1 MPKKPAPA
9 PKRAAAKK
17 VPAKKTTK
25 PKAKVVAKGKG
36 EALTKKAKPA
46 KPASSEPK
54 KLGAPTKKTQEIM
67 DTICQGVAV
76 GKSARAMCVICNIS
90 QPSLW
95 KWLAEDEQFSKQY
108 ARAKEECADFIAEEI
123 IEIADEGKNDTYTDE
138 KGNVCTNQDVIARSR
153 LRVDARKWYASKLAP
168 KKYGE
173 KTTLAG
179 DPENPLALLML
190 NQIAADPRSRLAIK

>member
-1 MPKKPAPA
+1 MSKKPAPA
-9 PKRAAAKK
+9 RKAAAKK

-25 PKAKVVAKGKG
+25 AKA
-36 EALTKKAKPA
+36 AKPIKRA
-46 KPASSEPK
+46 AAEPK
-54 KLGAPTKKTQEIM
+54 KRGAPTKKTQEIM
-67 DTICQGVAV
+67 DTICQGVSV

-95 KWLAEDEQFSKQY
+95 KWLAEDESFSKQY

-123 IEIADEGKNDTYTDE
+123 LEIADDGKNDTYTDD

-179 DPENPLALLML
+179 DPESPLAVLMMD
-190 NQIAADPRSRLAIK
+190 QIAANPRSRLTIK